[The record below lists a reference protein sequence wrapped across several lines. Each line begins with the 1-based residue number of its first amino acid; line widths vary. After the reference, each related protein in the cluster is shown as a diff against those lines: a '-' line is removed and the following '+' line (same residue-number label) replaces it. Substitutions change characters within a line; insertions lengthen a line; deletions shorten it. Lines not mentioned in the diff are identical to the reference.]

1 MPVLI
6 NEKTCVQH
14 PQCYAALGCPYD
26 AYYRNNLRGA
36 WEVDAGKCG
45 DCPAPCMNFCDANA
59 VIWADNLFEL
69 DLVKAQLAGTMTVEQ
84 VAEARAARK
93 AEDAAAAAA
102 KAAATPAPKV
112 IAVTAKTFQAEVLNS
127 PLPVVMDCW
136 AAWCG
141 PCKQFAPIF
150 AATAKEYA
158 GVVKF
163 VKLDTDAEP
172 VLAQQLGIRAL
183 PTTLFLYKG
192 QLVHGVQGAIPSVE
206 AFSGLVQQVLLAL
219 RQVDPTLNI
228 TPKSANAAPDG
239 ADAPAGAGVPSGPSG
254 LILGPD
260 TGPPPAEPP
269 PPRPPP
275 PARRKP
281 RLYVP

>member
-1 MPVLI
+1 
-6 NEKTCVQH
+6 
-14 PQCYAALGCPYD
+14 
-26 AYYRNNLRGA
+26 
-36 WEVDAGKCG
+36 
-45 DCPAPCMNFCDANA
+45 MNFCDANA

-69 DLVKAQLAGTMTVEQ
+69 DLLKAQLAGTLTAEQ
-84 VAEARAARK
+84 AVEARAARRA
-93 AEDAAAAAA
+93 AEAAEAAA
-102 KAAATPAPKV
+102 KAAQAPAAKV

-150 AATAKEYA
+150 EATANEYA

-172 VLAQQLGIRAL
+172 ALAQQLGIRAL

-192 QLVHGVQGAIPSVE
+192 QLVHGVQGAIPSVA
-206 AFSGLVQQVLLAL
+206 AFSGLVSQVLTAL

-228 TPKSANAAPDG
+228 TPAGTGADG
-239 ADAPAGAGVPSGPSG
+239 ATPAPADG
-254 LILGPD
+254 LILGPEAEA
-260 TGPPPAEPP
+260 PPAAPA
-269 PPRPPP
+269 P
-275 PARRKP
+275 PARPAPPVRKP

>member
-1 MPVLI
+1 MPIFI

-26 AYYRNNLRGA
+26 AYFKNNLRGT
-36 WEVDAGKCG
+36 WEVDATRCG
-45 DCPAPCMNFCDANA
+45 ECPAPCMNFCDANA

-69 DLVKAQLAGTMTVEQ
+69 DLVKAQLNGTMTAEQ

-93 AEDAAAAAA
+93 AEEAAA
-102 KAAATPAPKV
+102 KAAKAAKAPAAGV

-150 AATAKEYA
+150 EATAREYA

-206 AFSGLVQQVLLAL
+206 AFSGLIYQVLLAL
-219 RQVDPTLNI
+219 RQMDPTLNI
-228 TPKSANAAPDG
+228 TPAGAGAAPDG
-239 ADAPAGAGVPSGPSG
+239 AA
-254 LILGPD
+254 
-260 TGPPPAEPP
+260 TPPAA
-269 PPRPPP
+269 